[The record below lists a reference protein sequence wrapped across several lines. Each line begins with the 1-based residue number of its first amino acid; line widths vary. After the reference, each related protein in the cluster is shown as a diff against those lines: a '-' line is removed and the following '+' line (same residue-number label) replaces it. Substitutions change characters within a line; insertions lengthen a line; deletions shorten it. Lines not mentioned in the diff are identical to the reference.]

1 MSKKARSII
10 RFGLVLLF
18 AGKLSLLL
26 ALDPHKEFTQYTRT
40 FWTQAQ
46 GLPQDTIRAIAQT
59 PDGYLWLGTREGL
72 ARFDGSD
79 FLTFSKSDGALPNN
93 TVTTL
98 ATGRGGTLWIGTLEG
113 VSRYQNGHFRVYSAS
128 DGLPVGPVN
137 SLVEDH
143 EGVLWVASGGRLF
156 RLEDGKATVFSRESV
171 APVEIV
177 QVVYEDPHQKLWVSG
192 VGGLLAR
199 DGNAFTTILGAKDLK
214 GEYINTLLETS
225 RGLWMGGSHGVILM
239 PPGHKLIRFG
249 TKEGLPDESI
259 DALLTDRAGN
269 LWAGTGAGLTRFQN
283 GRFVTPPR
291 NGSDASA
298 DRVWSMLEDREG
310 DLWIG
315 TNSSLE
321 RLRDDRFL
329 IYGRPEGMPSDEP
342 TVVHQD
348 RNGALWIGYQDAGL
362 FNFGPGNRR
371 LYTTA
376 DGLPSNQIFSIRE
389 ARNGDLLVGTA
400 NGLSRLHQGHF
411 LNDRIAEPLRRHGV
425 YELLEGTEGKLLA
438 ATSDGVFRREGDGWH
453 PIVQG
458 DGGLTGMVAALVEGG
473 DGSLWVGMFNNG
485 LWRVGDSPSRGRI
498 ARKFS
503 TADGLGSNQIRSL
516 YRDTDGTLWIGTF
529 GGGLNALR
537 KDGFHRYESR
547 DGMLS
552 DNVSHVEDDRKGNL
566 WLSTTRGISE
576 ISKQQLRDFDQN
588 IIHVLKPRNFGIQD
602 GLRSAQCAP
611 GFPTAGGGTR
621 TRDGH
626 LWFPT
631 SRGLAT
637 LDPNEPPKAVANA
650 PAPMTRILE
659 TLVDG
664 LSVDPEHASTLKAGT
679 KRIQFR
685 YTGVYLSAPERVTYS
700 TKLEGL
706 DKDWVPAGAHHT
718 IAFSSLGHGPY
729 RFLVRSML
737 PEGTVS
743 EGEFDFEVRPYFYET
758 SWFITL
764 AVVCLLG
771 LVYSFHRL
779 HLRQV
784 NTRFA
789 LVLEERT
796 RLAREIHDTL
806 AQNFIGIS
814 SQLDTAASHFS
825 RDLEAARKHLDLAR
839 KMTRHSFTEARRAV
853 MELRASELE
862 GRDLPA
868 ALTAASKRW
877 VEGSSLS
884 VQVQSSSLNVKV
896 PTDLAQ
902 NILRIAQEAVTNS
915 VKHSRAE
922 KVWVEL
928 ESEEA
933 ALRLRVKDDG
943 SGFELPKIFHM
954 SDGHFGILGMGE
966 RAQRFGGQFKIQSRP
981 GAGTEIEVTVPL
993 EATASDT

>member
-1 MSKKARSII
+1 MAGRP
-10 RFGLVLLF
+10 LF
-18 AGKLSLLL
+18 VL

-40 FWTQAQ
+40 VWTQAQ

-79 FLTFSKSDGALPNN
+79 FVTFSKNDGALPSN

-98 ATGRGGTLWIGTLEG
+98 ATGRDGTLWIGTLEG
-113 VSRYQNGHFRVYSAS
+113 VSRYQNGHFRIFSAA
-128 DGLPVGPVN
+128 DGLPVAPVN
-137 SLVEDH
+137 SLIEDH
-143 EGVLWVASGGRLF
+143 AGVLWIASGGRLF
-156 RLEDGKATVFSRESV
+156 RLENGKATKFSRSSV
-171 APVEIV
+171 APVDVV
-177 QVVYEDPHQKLWVSG
+177 QVVYEDPEHRLWASG
-192 VGGLLAR
+192 VGGLAR
-199 DGNAFTTILGAKDLK
+199 YSGQGFTAVLGPTDLK
-214 GEYINTLLETS
+214 GDYINAL
-225 RGLWMGGSHGVILM
+225 RQGPGGLWMGGSHGIVLM
-239 PPGHKLIRFG
+239 SPDGKLKRFG
-249 TKEGLPDESI
+249 VRDGLPHESV
-259 DALLTDRAGN
+259 DALTTDEAGN
-269 LWAGTGAGLTRFQN
+269 MWVGTGAGFSRMAR
-283 GRFVTPPR
+283 GRFATPPPDS
-291 NGSDASA
+291 GDAGA
-298 DRVWSMLEDREG
+298 DRVWSIFEDREG

-315 TNSSLE
+315 MNSSLQ

-329 IYGRPEGMPSDEP
+329 IYGRPEGLPSDEP

-348 RNGALWIGYQDAGL
+348 AGGGIWVGYHDRGL
-362 FNFGPGNRR
+362 FVFGPKRRR

-376 DGLPSNQIFSIRE
+376 DGLPSNEIFSVRE

-400 NGLSRLHQGHF
+400 NGLSRMHEGHF

-425 YELLEGTEGKLLA
+425 FDLLEDSSGKLLA
-438 ATSDGVFRREGDGWH
+438 ATSDGVFRRDKASWR
-453 PIVQG
+453 PILQG
-458 DGGLTGMVAALVEGG
+458 NGGLTGVVAALTASGN
-473 DGSLWVGMFNNG
+473 GSLWVGMFNSG
-485 LWRVGDSPSRGRI
+485 LWRVKDGSSQNER
-498 ARKFS
+498 ARKFT

-516 YRDTDGTLWIGTF
+516 YRDADGTLWIGTF

-537 KDGFHRYESR
+537 TDGFHRYESR

-576 ISKQQLRDFDQN
+576 ISKEQLRDFDLGK
-588 IIHVLKPRNFGIQD
+588 IRTLKPVNFGIQD

-637 LDPNEPPKAVANA
+637 LDPNQPPRARLHA

-659 TLVDG
+659 ILVDG
-664 LSVDPEHASTLKAGT
+664 LLVDPAHASTLKAGT
-679 KRIQFR
+679 KRVQFR
-685 YTGVYLSAPERVTYS
+685 YTGIYLSAPERVTYA

-706 DKDWVPAGAHHT
+706 DKEWVPAGSHHT
-718 IAFSSLGHGPY
+718 IAFSSLGPGPY
-729 RFLVRSML
+729 RFRVRSML
-737 PEGTVS
+737 PEGPGS
-743 EGEFDFEVRPYFYET
+743 EAEFGFEVTPHFYET

-764 AVVCLLG
+764 ASLGFLG
-771 LVYSFHRL
+771 LVYSFHRIR
-779 HLRQV
+779 LRQV
-784 NTRFA
+784 NSRFA

-825 RDLEAARKHLDLAR
+825 REPHFARKHLELAR

-862 GRDLPA
+862 GKDLPA
-868 ALTAASKRW
+868 ALASASRRW

-884 VQVQSSSLNVKV
+884 VQVQAIGPSVKV
-896 PTDLAQ
+896 SADLAQ

-915 VKHSRAE
+915 VKHAKAE
-922 KVWVEL
+922 KIWVAL
-928 ESEEA
+928 ESEDS

-943 SGFELPKIFHM
+943 NGFELPKVFHM

-966 RAQRFGGQFKIQSRP
+966 RAQRFGGKFKIESRP

-993 EATASDT
+993 ETNTTG